1 MKGVILMQSQIVN
14 RAPLFSL
21 VTVLLMLFALHGTT
35 YGEAVLSIDPAE
47 IESPAAGEQLTVN
60 VNISGA
66 TPGIKG
72 YGLDVLFDP
81 TALSFVGVQVGDFLP
96 GALILVPPTAENIET
111 GPNVGLAMLSIPGI
125 SISGEGGEM
134 GTVVT
139 LTFEVVEAKDSSLQ
153 LANVQ
158 IPDPADPALQTF
170 LAATTTDGMVTAPAP
185 PVDETPVDETP
196 VDETPV
202 DETPVDETPVDETP
216 VDETPVD
223 ETPVDETPVD
233 ETPVDETPVDETPVD
248 ETPVDETPVDET
260 PVDETPVDETPVDE
274 TPVDETPVDETPVD
288 ETPVDETPVDE
299 TPVDET
305 PVDETPVDETP
316 VDETPVDETPVDETP
331 VDETPVDE
339 TPVDETPVD
348 ETPVDEPTPA
358 PPIEADQTFTVTLA
372 NLTVGAPTESGQI
385 FSPALF
391 ITHTSS
397 VSFVEAG
404 TAASEELRAIAEM
417 GDNAPLS
424 ALAMGTEGVKDV
436 QSAEGV
442 LPPGASTSVMIDGG
456 MDGWLLSFASM
467 LVQTNDALVAGNSL
481 SLFDE
486 AGAPRTFTMDIMTY
500 DAGTEENNEL
510 ATHVPGPPFGG
521 GEQAAEGGV
530 IMAHPGITGSAD
542 VGMEFGW
549 MEPVARLS
557 VAPYVAPP
565 EEEMAS
571 FAMMLDKGLNM
582 ISLPL
587 MPEEPYTA
595 QSFAMALN
603 ATVVIK
609 LDATSQKFTG
619 FTAGEGSDGFA
630 IEGGKGYIV
639 NTPEGGSVTFTGM
652 AWDNQPVAAAPGINP
667 FRDAW
672 AFVVSGSLQNA
683 DPHTNYTLV
692 AKNLR
697 TGAIATEPISTAKT
711 RSAAVWADLNRN
723 SVIEAGDRLEV
734 TVLDDSGNIVSGPFT
749 HTVDIA
755 DIRQAYLRLSLVV
768 GDVHPEQTRLAQNF
782 PNPFNPETW
791 LPFQLSESSFASIQI
806 YGASGHLVR
815 TLDLGMKPAGFY
827 MARSTAAYWDGRNGA
842 GEHVASGVYYYT
854 LKTNDFAAT
863 RKMLISK

>member
-1 MKGVILMQSQIVN
+1 
-14 RAPLFSL
+14 
-21 VTVLLMLFALHGTT
+21 MLFALHGTT
-35 YGEAVLSIDPAE
+35 YGQTALSINPAA

-66 TPGIKG
+66 AGITA
-72 YGLDVLFDP
+72 YQFDVLFDP
-81 TALSFVGVQVGDFLP
+81 TALSYVGVEFSDYLP
-96 GALILVPPTAENIET
+96 GAFPVPPKADEIET
-111 GPNVGLAMLSIPGI
+111 NPDTGLAAIRMASLSLA
-125 SISGEGGEM
+125 GEGGDM
-134 GTVVT
+134 GTLVT
-139 LTFEVVEAKDSSLQ
+139 ITFEAVEAKDSSLQ
-153 LANVQ
+153 LADVQ
-158 IPDPADPALQTF
+158 VPDPADTTSV
-170 LAATTTDGMVTAPAP
+170 LAITTTDGMVTAPAP

-248 ETPVDETPVDET
+248 ETPVEIDM
-260 PVDETPVDETPVDE
+260 
-274 TPVDETPVDETPVD
+274 
-288 ETPVDETPVDE
+288 
-299 TPVDET
+299 
-305 PVDETPVDETP
+305 
-316 VDETPVDETPVDETP
+316 
-331 VDETPVDE
+331 
-339 TPVDETPVD
+339 
-348 ETPVDEPTPA
+348 A
-358 PPIEADQTFTVTLA
+358 TF
-372 NLTVGAPTESGQI
+372 S
-385 FSPALF
+385 
-391 ITHTSS
+391 
-397 VSFVEAG
+397 
-404 TAASEELRAIAEM
+404 
-417 GDNAPLS
+417 
-424 ALAMGTEGVKDV
+424 
-436 QSAEGV
+436 
-442 LPPGASTSVMIDGG
+442 
-456 MDGWLLSFASM
+456 
-467 LVQTNDALVAGNSL
+467 
-481 SLFDE
+481 
-486 AGAPRTFTMDIMTY
+486 
-500 DAGTEENNEL
+500 
-510 ATHVPGPPFGG
+510 
-521 GEQAAEGGV
+521 
-530 IMAHPGITGSAD
+530 
-542 VGMEFGW
+542 
-549 MEPVARLS
+549 
-557 VAPYVAPP
+557 
-565 EEEMAS
+565 
-571 FAMMLDKGLNM
+571 MMLDKGLNM

-587 MPEEPYTA
+587 MPEEAFTA

-609 LDATSQKFTG
+609 LDATSQKFIG
-619 FTAGEGSDGFA
+619 FTAGEGGDGFA

-791 LPFQLSESSFASIQI
+791 MPFQLSESSFASIQI
-806 YGASGHLVR
+806 YSASGHLVR

-827 MARSTAAYWDGRNGA
+827 MTRSTAAYWDGRNGA

-854 LKTNDFAAT
+854 LKTDDFAAT

>member
-1 MKGVILMQSQIVN
+1 MKH
-14 RAPLFSL
+14 R
-21 VTVLLMLFALHGTT
+21 
-35 YGEAVLSIDPAE
+35 
-47 IESPAAGEQLTVN
+47 LT
-60 VNISGA
+60 
-66 TPGIKG
+66 
-72 YGLDVLFDP
+72 L
-81 TALSFVGVQVGDFLP
+81 
-96 GALILVPPTAENIET
+96 
-111 GPNVGLAMLSIPGI
+111 
-125 SISGEGGEM
+125 
-134 GTVVT
+134 
-139 LTFEVVEAKDSSLQ
+139 
-153 LANVQ
+153 
-158 IPDPADPALQTF
+158 
-170 LAATTTDGMVTAPAP
+170 
-185 PVDETPVDETP
+185 
-196 VDETPV
+196 
-202 DETPVDETPVDETP
+202 
-216 VDETPVD
+216 
-223 ETPVDETPVD
+223 
-233 ETPVDETPVDETPVD
+233 
-248 ETPVDETPVDET
+248 
-260 PVDETPVDETPVDE
+260 
-274 TPVDETPVDETPVD
+274 ETPVD

-358 PPIEADQTFTVTLA
+358 PPIEADQTFTVTLE

-609 LDATSQKFTG
+609 LDATSQKFIG

-652 AWDNQPVAAAPGINP
+652 AWDNQPVAAAPGVNL

>member
-1 MKGVILMQSQIVN
+1 MKSQIVN
-14 RAPLFSL
+14 RGSLFSF
-21 VTVLLMLFALHGTT
+21 VTVFMMLFALQGTT
-35 YGEAVLSIDPAE
+35 YGEAVFSIDPAA
-47 IESPAAGEQLTVN
+47 IESPAAGEQFAVN

-66 TPGIKG
+66 AGITA
-72 YGLDVLFDP
+72 YQFDVLFDP
-81 TALSFVGVQVGDFLP
+81 TSLSYVGVEFSDYLP
-96 GALILVPPTAENIET
+96 GAFPVSPNADEIET
-111 GPNVGLAMLSIPGI
+111 NPDTGLATIRMASLSLA
-125 SISGEGGEM
+125 GEGGDM
-134 GTVVT
+134 GTLVT
-139 LTFEVVEAKDSSLQ
+139 ITFEVVEAKDSSLQ
-153 LANVQ
+153 IAEVQ
-158 IPDPADPALQTF
+158 VPDPADASLQTL
-170 LAATTTDGMVTAPAP
+170 LAVTTTDGMVSAPAA

-274 TPVDETPVDETPVD
+274 TPVDETPVDETLVDETPVDETPVDETPVDETPVDETLVD

-305 PVDETPVDETP
+305 PVDETPVDETL
-316 VDETPVDETPVDETP
+316 VDEM
-331 VDETPVDE
+331 
-339 TPVDETPVD
+339 
-348 ETPVDEPTPA
+348 PTEESAAA
-358 PPIEADQTFTVTLA
+358 PPIEADQTFTVTLE
-372 NLTVGAPTESGQI
+372 NLTVGTPTESGQI

-404 TAASEELRAIAEM
+404 TAASEELRDIAEM

-442 LPPGASTSVMIDGG
+442 LFPGASTSVMIDGG

-521 GEQAAEGGV
+521 SEQAVEGGV
-530 IMAHPGITGSAD
+530 IMAHPGITGNAD

-571 FAMMLDKGLNM
+571 FSMMLDKGLNM

-587 MPEEPYTA
+587 MPEEAFTA
-595 QSFAMALN
+595 QTFAEAAD

-609 LDATSQKFTG
+609 LDAASQKFVG
-619 FTAGEGSDGFA
+619 FTAGEGGDGFA

-639 NTPEGGSVTFTGM
+639 NTPDGGSVTFTGM

-683 DPHTNYTLV
+683 DPQTNYTLV

-697 TGAIATEPISTAKT
+697 TGAVATEPISTSKT

-723 SVIEAGDRLEV
+723 SVIEAGDQLEI
-734 TVLDDSGNIVSGPFT
+734 TVLDGSGNIVSGPFT

-791 LPFQLSESSFASIQI
+791 MPFQLSESSFASIQI
-806 YGASGHLVR
+806 YSASGQLVR

-827 MARSTAAYWDGRNGA
+827 MTRSNAAYWDGRNGA

>member
-1 MKGVILMQSQIVN
+1 MKSQIVN
-14 RAPLFSL
+14 RGSLFSF
-21 VTVLLMLFALHGTT
+21 VTVFMMLFALQGTT
-35 YGEAVLSIDPAE
+35 YGEAVLSIDPAA

-60 VNISGA
+60 VNISA
-66 TPGIKG
+66 AAGITA
-72 YGLDVLFDP
+72 YQFDVLFDP
-81 TALSFVGVQVGDFLP
+81 TALSYVGVEFSDYLP
-96 GALILVPPTAENIET
+96 GAFPVPPKADEIET
-111 GPNVGLAMLSIPGI
+111 NPDTGLATIRMASLSLA
-125 SISGEGGEM
+125 GEGGDM
-134 GTVVT
+134 GTLVT
-139 LTFEVVEAKDSSLQ
+139 ITFEVVEAKDSSLQ
-153 LANVQ
+153 IAEVQ
-158 IPDPADPALQTF
+158 VPDPADASLQTL
-170 LAATTTDGMVTAPAP
+170 LAVTTTDGMVSAPAAP
-185 PVDETPVDETP
+185 VDETPVDETPVDETPVDETPVDETPVDETPVDETLVDETPVDETP

-233 ETPVDETPVDETPVD
+233 ETPVDETPVDETLVD

-260 PVDETPVDETPVDE
+260 PVDETPVDETLVDE

-288 ETPVDETPVDE
+288 ETLVDEM
-299 TPVDET
+299 
-305 PVDETPVDETP
+305 
-316 VDETPVDETPVDETP
+316 
-331 VDETPVDE
+331 
-339 TPVDETPVD
+339 
-348 ETPVDEPTPA
+348 PTEESAAA
-358 PPIEADQTFTVTLA
+358 PPIEADQTFTVTLE
-372 NLTVGAPTESGQI
+372 NLTVGTPTESGQI

-404 TAASEELRAIAEM
+404 TAASEELRAIAET

-424 ALAMGTEGVKDV
+424 ALAMDTEGVKDV

-442 LPPGASTSVMIDGG
+442 LFPGASTSVMIDGG

-486 AGAPRTFTMDIMTY
+486 AGAPRTFTMRIMTY

-521 GEQAAEGGV
+521 SEQAVEGGV
-530 IMAHPGITGSAD
+530 IMAHPGITGNAD

-571 FAMMLDKGLNM
+571 FSMMLDKGLNM

-587 MPEEPYTA
+587 MPEEAFTA
-595 QSFAMALN
+595 QTFAEAAD

-609 LDATSQKFTG
+609 LDAASQKFVG
-619 FTAGEGSDGFA
+619 FTAGEGGDGFA

-639 NTPEGGSVTFTGM
+639 NTPDGGSVTFTGM

-683 DPHTNYTLV
+683 DPQTNYTLV

-697 TGAIATEPISTAKT
+697 TGAVATEPISTSKT

-723 SVIEAGDRLEV
+723 SVIEAGDQLEI
-734 TVLDDSGNIVSGPFT
+734 TVLDGSGNIVSGPFT

-791 LPFQLSESSFASIQI
+791 MPFQLSESSFASIQI
-806 YGASGHLVR
+806 YSASGQLVR

-827 MARSTAAYWDGRNGA
+827 MTRSNAAYWDGRNGA
-842 GEHVASGVYYYT
+842 GEHVASGVYFYT
-854 LKTNDFAAT
+854 LNTDNYAAT

>member
-1 MKGVILMQSQIVN
+1 MKSQIVN
-14 RAPLFSL
+14 RGSLFSF
-21 VTVLLMLFALHGTT
+21 VTVFMMLFALQGTT
-35 YGEAVLSIDPAE
+35 YGEAVFSIDPAA
-47 IESPAAGEQLTVN
+47 IESPAAGEQLTVD
-60 VNISGA
+60 VNISA
-66 TPGIKG
+66 AAGITA
-72 YGLDVLFDP
+72 YQFDVLFDP
-81 TALSFVGVQVGDFLP
+81 TALSYVGVEFSDYLP
-96 GALILVPPTAENIET
+96 GAFPVSPNADEIET
-111 GPNVGLAMLSIPGI
+111 NPDTGLATIRMASLSLA
-125 SISGEGGEM
+125 GEGGDM
-134 GTVVT
+134 GTLVT
-139 LTFEVVEAKDSSLQ
+139 ITFEVVEAKDSSLQ
-153 LANVQ
+153 IAEVQ
-158 IPDPADPALQTF
+158 VPDPADASLQTL
-170 LAATTTDGMVTAPAP
+170 LAVTTTDGMVSAPAA

-331 VDETPVDE
+331 VDETLIDE
-339 TPVDETPVD
+339 M
-348 ETPVDEPTPA
+348 PTEESAAA
-358 PPIEADQTFTVTLA
+358 PPIEADQTFTVTLE
-372 NLTVGAPTESGQI
+372 NLTVGTPTESGQI

-404 TAASEELRAIAEM
+404 TAASEELRDIAEM

-442 LPPGASTSVMIDGG
+442 LLPGASTSVMIDGG

-521 GEQAAEGGV
+521 SEQAVEGGV
-530 IMAHPGITGSAD
+530 IMAHPGITGNAD

-565 EEEMAS
+565 EEEMAT
-571 FAMMLDKGLNM
+571 FAMMLDEGLNM

-587 MPEEPYTA
+587 MPEAPFTA
-595 QSFAMALN
+595 QTFAEAVG

-609 LDATSQKFTG
+609 LDAASQNFVG
-619 FTAGEGSDGFA
+619 FTAGEGGDGFA

-639 NTPEGGSVTFTGM
+639 NTPDGGSVTFTGM

-683 DPHTNYTLV
+683 DPQTNYTLV

-697 TGAIATEPISTAKT
+697 TGAVATEPISTSKT

-723 SVIEAGDRLEV
+723 SVIEAGDQLEI
-734 TVLDDSGNIVSGPFT
+734 TVVDGSGNIVSGPFT

-791 LPFQLSESSFASIQI
+791 MPFQLSESSFASIQI
-806 YGASGHLVR
+806 YSASGQLVR

-827 MARSTAAYWDGRNGA
+827 MTRSNAAYWDGRNGA
-842 GEHVASGVYYYT
+842 GEHVASGVYFYT
-854 LKTNDFAAT
+854 LNTDNYAAT

>member
-1 MKGVILMQSQIVN
+1 MKSQIVN
-14 RAPLFSL
+14 RGSLFSF
-21 VTVLLMLFALHGTT
+21 VTVFMMLFALQGTT
-35 YGEAVLSIDPAE
+35 YGEAVLSIDPAA
-47 IESPAAGEQLTVN
+47 IESPAAGEQLTVD
-60 VNISGA
+60 VNISA
-66 TPGIKG
+66 AAGIKA
-72 YGLDVLFDP
+72 YQFDVLFDP
-81 TALSFVGVQVGDFLP
+81 TALSYVGVEFSDYLP
-96 GALILVPPTAENIET
+96 GAFPVPPNADEIET
-111 GPNVGLAMLSIPGI
+111 NPDTGLATIRMASLSLA
-125 SISGEGGEM
+125 GEGGDM
-134 GTVVT
+134 GTLVT
-139 LTFEVVEAKDSSLQ
+139 ITFEVVEAKDSSLQ
-153 LANVQ
+153 IAKVQ
-158 IPDPADPALQTF
+158 IPDPADASLQTL
-170 LAATTTDGMVTAPAP
+170 LAVTTTDGMVSAPAAP
-185 PVDETPVDETP
+185 VDETPVDETLVDETPVDETLVDETPVDETPVDETPVDETPVDETLVDETPVDETP

-233 ETPVDETPVDETPVD
+233 ETLIDEM
-248 ETPVDETPVDET
+248 
-260 PVDETPVDETPVDE
+260 
-274 TPVDETPVDETPVD
+274 
-288 ETPVDETPVDE
+288 
-299 TPVDET
+299 
-305 PVDETPVDETP
+305 
-316 VDETPVDETPVDETP
+316 
-331 VDETPVDE
+331 
-339 TPVDETPVD
+339 
-348 ETPVDEPTPA
+348 PTEESAAA
-358 PPIEADQTFTVTLA
+358 PPIEADQTFTVTLE
-372 NLTVGAPTESGQI
+372 NLTVGTPTESGQI

-404 TAASEELRAIAEM
+404 TAASEELRDIAEM

-442 LPPGASTSVMIDGG
+442 LLPGASTSVMIDGG

-521 GEQAAEGGV
+521 SEQAVEGGV
-530 IMAHPGITGSAD
+530 IMAHPGITGNAD

-565 EEEMAS
+565 EEEMAT
-571 FAMMLDKGLNM
+571 FAMMLDEGLNM

-587 MPEEPYTA
+587 MPEAPFTA
-595 QSFAMALN
+595 QTFAEAVG

-609 LDATSQKFTG
+609 LDAASQKFVG
-619 FTAGEGSDGFA
+619 FTTGEGGDGFA

-639 NTPEGGSVTFTGM
+639 NTPDGGSVAFTGT
-652 AWDNQPVAAAPGINP
+652 AWDNQQVAAAPGINP

-683 DPHTNYTLV
+683 DPQTNYTLV

-697 TGAIATEPISTAKT
+697 TGAVATEPISTSKT

-723 SVIEAGDRLEV
+723 SVIEAGDQLEI
-734 TVLDDSGNIVSGPFT
+734 TVLDGSGNIVSGPFT

-791 LPFQLSESSFASIQI
+791 MPFQLSESSFASIQI
-806 YGASGHLVR
+806 YSASGQLVR

-827 MARSTAAYWDGRNGA
+827 MTRSNAAYWDGRNGA

>member
-1 MKGVILMQSQIVN
+1 MKSQIVN
-14 RAPLFSL
+14 RGSLFSF
-21 VTVLLMLFALHGTT
+21 VTVFMMLFALQGTT
-35 YGEAVLSIDPAE
+35 YGEAVLSIDPAA
-47 IESPAAGEQLTVN
+47 IESPAGGEQLTVD
-60 VNISGA
+60 VNISA
-66 TPGIKG
+66 AAGITA
-72 YGLDVLFDP
+72 YQFDVLFDP
-81 TALSFVGVQVGDFLP
+81 TALSYVGVEFSDYLP
-96 GALILVPPTAENIET
+96 GAFPVSPNADEIET
-111 GPNVGLAMLSIPGI
+111 NPDTGLATIRMASLSLA
-125 SISGEGGEM
+125 GEGGDM
-134 GTVVT
+134 GTLVT
-139 LTFEVVEAKDSSLQ
+139 ITFEVVEAKDSSLQ
-153 LANVQ
+153 IAEVQ
-158 IPDPADPALQTF
+158 VPDPADASLQTL
-170 LAATTTDGMVTAPAP
+170 LAVTTTDGMVSAPAA

-233 ETPVDETPVDETPVD
+233 ETPVDETPVDETLVD

-260 PVDETPVDETPVDE
+260 PVDETLVDETLVDETLVDETPVDE
-274 TPVDETPVDETPVD
+274 TPVDETPVDETLVD
-288 ETPVDETPVDE
+288 EM
-299 TPVDET
+299 
-305 PVDETPVDETP
+305 
-316 VDETPVDETPVDETP
+316 
-331 VDETPVDE
+331 
-339 TPVDETPVD
+339 
-348 ETPVDEPTPA
+348 PTEESAAA
-358 PPIEADQTFTVTLA
+358 PPIEADQTFTVTLE
-372 NLTVGAPTESGQI
+372 NLTVGTPTESGQI

-404 TAASEELRAIAEM
+404 TAASEELRDIAEM

-442 LPPGASTSVMIDGG
+442 LFPGASTSVMIDGG

-521 GEQAAEGGV
+521 SEQAVEGGV
-530 IMAHPGITGSAD
+530 IMAHPGITGNAD

-571 FAMMLDKGLNM
+571 FSMMLDKGLNM

-587 MPEEPYTA
+587 MPEEAFTA
-595 QSFAMALN
+595 QTFAEAAD

-609 LDATSQKFTG
+609 LDAASQKFVG
-619 FTAGEGSDGFA
+619 FTAGEGGDGFA

-639 NTPEGGSVTFTGM
+639 NTPDGGSVTFTGM

-683 DPHTNYTLV
+683 DPQTNYTLV

-697 TGAIATEPISTAKT
+697 TGAVATEPISTSKT

-723 SVIEAGDRLEV
+723 SVIEAGDQLEI
-734 TVLDDSGNIVSGPFT
+734 TVLDGSGNIVSGPFT

-791 LPFQLSESSFASIQI
+791 MPFQLSESSFASIQI
-806 YGASGHLVR
+806 YSASGQLVR

-827 MARSTAAYWDGRNGA
+827 MTRSNAAYWDGRNGA
-842 GEHVASGVYYYT
+842 GEHVASGVYFYT
-854 LKTNDFAAT
+854 LNTDNYAAT

>member
-1 MKGVILMQSQIVN
+1 MKDQIVN
-14 RAPLFSL
+14 RGSLFSFL
-21 VTVLLMLFALHGTT
+21 TVSLMLFALHGTT
-35 YGEAVLSIDPAE
+35 YGQTVLSIDPAS
-47 IESPAAGEQLTVN
+47 IESPMVGEQFDI
-60 VNISGA
+60 NIDITGGA
-66 TPGIKG
+66 
-72 YGLDVLFDP
+72 
-81 TALSFVGVQVGDFLP
+81 
-96 GALILVPPTAENIET
+96 
-111 GPNVGLAMLSIPGI
+111 NVGAYSFDLIYDSSALLLVEVKDGGYLKTGLLPPFVAGPVPAAAEADGQVTMAATAIQADGSDGDGTLA
-125 SISGEGGEM
+125 
-134 GTVVT
+134 TAR
-139 LTFEVVEAKDSSLQ
+139 FEVIEVKDSSISLESVSI
-153 LANVQ
+153 AE
-158 IPDPADPALQTF
+158 PDGTTGEITIAGSAVTG
-170 LAATTTDGMVTAPAP
+170 AAAPL
-185 PVDETPVDETP
+185 VDETPVDETP

-202 DETPVDETPVDETP
+202 DETPVDETPVDESP

-223 ETPVDETPVD
+223 ETLVDEM
-233 ETPVDETPVDETPVD
+233 
-248 ETPVDETPVDET
+248 
-260 PVDETPVDETPVDE
+260 
-274 TPVDETPVDETPVD
+274 
-288 ETPVDETPVDE
+288 
-299 TPVDET
+299 
-305 PVDETPVDETP
+305 
-316 VDETPVDETPVDETP
+316 
-331 VDETPVDE
+331 
-339 TPVDETPVD
+339 
-348 ETPVDEPTPA
+348 PTEESAAA
-358 PPIEADQTFTVTLA
+358 PPIEADQTFTVTLE
-372 NLTVGAPTESGQI
+372 NLTVGTPTESGQI

-404 TAASEELRAIAEM
+404 TAASEELRDIAEM

-442 LPPGASTSVMIDGG
+442 LFPGASTSVMIDGG

-486 AGAPRTFTMDIMTY
+486 AGAPRTFTMNIMTY

-510 ATHVPGPPFGG
+510 ATHVPGPPFDGS
-521 GEQAAEGGV
+521 EQAVEGGV
-530 IMAHPGITGSAD
+530 IMAHPGITGNAD

-571 FAMMLDKGLNM
+571 FSMMLDKGLNM

-587 MPEEPYTA
+587 MPEEAFTA
-595 QSFAMALN
+595 QTFAEAAD

-609 LDATSQKFTG
+609 LDAASQKFVG
-619 FTAGEGSDGFA
+619 FTAGEGGDGFA

-639 NTPEGGSVTFTGM
+639 NTPDGGSVTFTGM
-652 AWDNQPVAAAPGINP
+652 AWDNQQVAAAPGINP

-683 DPHTNYTLV
+683 DPQTNYTLV

-697 TGAIATEPISTAKT
+697 TGAVATEPISTSKT

-723 SVIEAGDRLEV
+723 SVIEAGDQLEI
-734 TVLDDSGNIVSGPFT
+734 TVLDGSGNIVSGPFT

-791 LPFQLSESSFASIQI
+791 MPFQLSESSFAAIQI
-806 YGASGHLVR
+806 YSASGQLVR

-827 MARSTAAYWDGRNGA
+827 MTRSNAAYWDGRNGA

>member
-1 MKGVILMQSQIVN
+1 MRV
-14 RAPLFSL
+14 
-21 VTVLLMLFALHGTT
+21 
-35 YGEAVLSIDPAE
+35 
-47 IESPAAGEQLTVN
+47 
-60 VNISGA
+60 
-66 TPGIKG
+66 
-72 YGLDVLFDP
+72 
-81 TALSFVGVQVGDFLP
+81 
-96 GALILVPPTAENIET
+96 
-111 GPNVGLAMLSIPGI
+111 
-125 SISGEGGEM
+125 
-134 GTVVT
+134 
-139 LTFEVVEAKDSSLQ
+139 
-153 LANVQ
+153 
-158 IPDPADPALQTF
+158 
-170 LAATTTDGMVTAPAP
+170 
-185 PVDETPVDETP
+185 ETPVDETP

-260 PVDETPVDETPVDE
+260 PVDETPVDETLVDE
-274 TPVDETPVDETPVD
+274 TPVDETPVDETLVD

-299 TPVDET
+299 TLVDEM
-305 PVDETPVDETP
+305 
-316 VDETPVDETPVDETP
+316 
-331 VDETPVDE
+331 
-339 TPVDETPVD
+339 
-348 ETPVDEPTPA
+348 PTEESAAA
-358 PPIEADQTFTVTLA
+358 PPIEADQTFTVTLE
-372 NLTVGAPTESGQI
+372 NLTVGTPTESGQI

-442 LPPGASTSVMIDGG
+442 LFPGASTSVMIDGG

-521 GEQAAEGGV
+521 SEQAVEGGV
-530 IMAHPGITGSAD
+530 IMAHPGITGNAD

-571 FAMMLDKGLNM
+571 FSMMLDKGLNM

-587 MPEEPYTA
+587 MPEEAFTA
-595 QSFAMALN
+595 QTFAEAAD

-609 LDATSQKFTG
+609 LDAASQKFVG
-619 FTAGEGSDGFA
+619 FTAGEGGDGFA

-639 NTPEGGSVTFTGM
+639 NTPDGGSVTFTGM

-683 DPHTNYTLV
+683 DPQTNYTLV

-697 TGAIATEPISTAKT
+697 TGAVATEPISTSKT

-723 SVIEAGDRLEV
+723 SVIEAGDQLEI
-734 TVLDDSGNIVSGPFT
+734 TVLDGSGNIVSGPFT

-791 LPFQLSESSFASIQI
+791 MPFQLSESSFASIQI
-806 YGASGHLVR
+806 YSASGQLVR

-827 MARSTAAYWDGRNGA
+827 MTRSNAAYWDGRNGA

-854 LKTNDFAAT
+854 LNTDNYAAT

>member
-1 MKGVILMQSQIVN
+1 MKSQIVN
-14 RAPLFSL
+14 RGSLFSF
-21 VTVLLMLFALHGTT
+21 VTVFMMLFALQGTT
-35 YGEAVLSIDPAE
+35 YGEAVFSIDPAA
-47 IESPAAGEQLTVN
+47 IESPAAGEQFAVN

-66 TPGIKG
+66 AGITA
-72 YGLDVLFDP
+72 YQFDVLFDP
-81 TALSFVGVQVGDFLP
+81 TSLSYVGVEFSDYLP
-96 GALILVPPTAENIET
+96 GAFPVSPNADEIET
-111 GPNVGLAMLSIPGI
+111 NPDTGLATIRMASLSLA
-125 SISGEGGEM
+125 GEGGDM
-134 GTVVT
+134 GTLVT
-139 LTFEVVEAKDSSLQ
+139 ITFEVVEAKDSSLQ
-153 LANVQ
+153 IAEVQ
-158 IPDPADPALQTF
+158 VPDPADASLQTL
-170 LAATTTDGMVTAPAP
+170 LAVTTTDGMVSAPAAP
-185 PVDETPVDETP
+185 VDETPVDETPVDETPVDETPVDETLVDETPVDETP

-248 ETPVDETPVDET
+248 ETPVDETLVDETPVDETPVDETPVDETPVDETLVDET

-274 TPVDETPVDETPVD
+274 TPVDETPVDETLVD
-288 ETPVDETPVDE
+288 EM
-299 TPVDET
+299 
-305 PVDETPVDETP
+305 
-316 VDETPVDETPVDETP
+316 
-331 VDETPVDE
+331 
-339 TPVDETPVD
+339 
-348 ETPVDEPTPA
+348 PTEESAAA
-358 PPIEADQTFTVTLA
+358 PPIEADQTFTVTLE
-372 NLTVGAPTESGQI
+372 NLTVGTPTESGQI

-404 TAASEELRAIAEM
+404 TAASEELRDIAEM

-442 LPPGASTSVMIDGG
+442 LFPGASTSVMIDGG

-521 GEQAAEGGV
+521 SEQAVEGGV
-530 IMAHPGITGSAD
+530 IMAHPGITGNAD

-571 FAMMLDKGLNM
+571 FSMMLDKGLNM

-587 MPEEPYTA
+587 MPEEAFTA
-595 QSFAMALN
+595 QTFAEAAD

-609 LDATSQKFTG
+609 LDAASQKFVG
-619 FTAGEGSDGFA
+619 FTAGEGGDGFA

-639 NTPEGGSVTFTGM
+639 NTPDGGSVTFTGM

-683 DPHTNYTLV
+683 DPQTNYTLV

-697 TGAIATEPISTAKT
+697 TGAVATEPISTSKT

-723 SVIEAGDRLEV
+723 SVIEAGDQLEI
-734 TVLDDSGNIVSGPFT
+734 TVLDGSGNIVSGPFT

-791 LPFQLSESSFASIQI
+791 MPFQLSESSFASIQI
-806 YGASGHLVR
+806 YSASGQLVR

-827 MARSTAAYWDGRNGA
+827 MTRSNAAYWDGRNGA

>member
-1 MKGVILMQSQIVN
+1 MVDD
-14 RAPLFSL
+14 
-21 VTVLLMLFALHGTT
+21 GTT
-35 YGEAVLSIDPAE
+35 DDGMAD
-47 IESPAAGEQLTVN
+47 
-60 VNISGA
+60 
-66 TPGIKG
+66 
-72 YGLDVLFDP
+72 D
-81 TALSFVGVQVGDFLP
+81 
-96 GALILVPPTAENIET
+96 
-111 GPNVGLAMLSIPGI
+111 
-125 SISGEGGEM
+125 
-134 GTVVT
+134 GTT
-139 LTFEVVEAKDSSLQ
+139 D
-153 LANVQ
+153 
-158 IPDPADPALQTF
+158 DG
-170 LAATTTDGMVTAPAP
+170 TTDDGTTDDGTTDDGTTDDGTTDDGTTDDGTTDDGTTDDGTTDDGTTDDGTTDDGTTDDGTTDDGMVDDGTTDDGM
-185 PVDETPVDETP
+185 VDDGTTDDGMVDDGTTDDGM
-196 VDETPV
+196 VDDGTV
-202 DETPVDETPVDETP
+202 DDGMVDDGTVDDGMAE
-216 VDETPVD
+216 ESAA
-223 ETPVDETPVD
+223 
-233 ETPVDETPVDETPVD
+233 
-248 ETPVDETPVDET
+248 
-260 PVDETPVDETPVDE
+260 
-274 TPVDETPVDETPVD
+274 
-288 ETPVDETPVDE
+288 
-299 TPVDET
+299 
-305 PVDETPVDETP
+305 
-316 VDETPVDETPVDETP
+316 
-331 VDETPVDE
+331 
-339 TPVDETPVD
+339 
-348 ETPVDEPTPA
+348 A
-358 PPIEADQTFTVTLA
+358 PPIEADQTFTVTLE
-372 NLTVGAPTESGQI
+372 NLTVGTPTESGQI

-404 TAASEELRAIAEM
+404 TAASEELRDIAEM

-442 LPPGASTSVMIDGG
+442 LFPGASTSVMIDGG

-486 AGAPRTFTMDIMTY
+486 AGAPRTFTMNIMTY

-510 ATHVPGPPFGG
+510 ATHVPGPPFDGS
-521 GEQAAEGGV
+521 EQAVEGGV
-530 IMAHPGITGSAD
+530 IMAHPGITGNAD

-565 EEEMAS
+565 EEEMAT
-571 FAMMLDKGLNM
+571 FAMMLDEGLNM

-587 MPEEPYTA
+587 MPEAPFTA
-595 QSFAMALN
+595 QTFAEAVG

-609 LDATSQKFTG
+609 LDAASQKFVG
-619 FTAGEGSDGFA
+619 FTTGEGGDGFA

-639 NTPEGGSVTFTGM
+639 NTPDGGSVAFTGT
-652 AWDNQPVAAAPGINP
+652 AWDNQQVAAAPGINP

-683 DPHTNYTLV
+683 DPQTNYTLV

-697 TGAIATEPISTAKT
+697 TGAVATEPISTSKT

-723 SVIEAGDRLEV
+723 SVIEAGDQLEI
-734 TVLDDSGNIVSGPFT
+734 TVLDGSGNIVSGPFT

-791 LPFQLSESSFASIQI
+791 MPFQLSESSFAAIQI
-806 YGASGHLVR
+806 YSASGQLVR

-827 MARSTAAYWDGRNGA
+827 MTRSNAAYWDGRNGA

>member
-1 MKGVILMQSQIVN
+1 MKDQIVN
-14 RAPLFSL
+14 RGSLFSFL
-21 VTVLLMLFALHGTT
+21 TVSLMLFALHGTT
-35 YGEAVLSIDPAE
+35 YGQTVLSIDPAS
-47 IESPAAGEQLTVN
+47 IESPMVGEQFDI
-60 VNISGA
+60 NIDITGGA
-66 TPGIKG
+66 
-72 YGLDVLFDP
+72 
-81 TALSFVGVQVGDFLP
+81 
-96 GALILVPPTAENIET
+96 
-111 GPNVGLAMLSIPGI
+111 NVGAYSFDLIYDSSALLLVEVKDGGYLKTGLLPPFVAGPVPAAAEADGQVTMAATAIQADGSDGDGTLA
-125 SISGEGGEM
+125 
-134 GTVVT
+134 TAR
-139 LTFEVVEAKDSSLQ
+139 FEVIEVKDSSISLESVSI
-153 LANVQ
+153 AE
-158 IPDPADPALQTF
+158 PDGTTGEITIAGSAVTG
-170 LAATTTDGMVTAPAP
+170 AAAPLVDETP
-185 PVDETPVDETP
+185 VDETPVDETPVDETPVDETPVDETLVDETPVDETP

-223 ETPVDETPVD
+223 ETPVDETLVD

-248 ETPVDETPVDET
+248 ETLVDEM
-260 PVDETPVDETPVDE
+260 
-274 TPVDETPVDETPVD
+274 
-288 ETPVDETPVDE
+288 
-299 TPVDET
+299 
-305 PVDETPVDETP
+305 
-316 VDETPVDETPVDETP
+316 
-331 VDETPVDE
+331 
-339 TPVDETPVD
+339 
-348 ETPVDEPTPA
+348 PTEESAAA
-358 PPIEADQTFTVTLA
+358 PPIEADQTFTVTLE
-372 NLTVGAPTESGQI
+372 NLTVGTPTESGQI

-397 VSFVEAG
+397 VSFVETG

-442 LPPGASTSVMIDGG
+442 LLPGASTSVMIDGG

-521 GEQAAEGGV
+521 SEQAVEGGV
-530 IMAHPGITGSAD
+530 IMAHPGITGNAD

-565 EEEMAS
+565 EEEMAT
-571 FAMMLDKGLNM
+571 FAMMLDEGLNM

-587 MPEEPYTA
+587 MPEAPFTA
-595 QSFAMALN
+595 QTFAEAVG

-609 LDATSQKFTG
+609 LDAASQKFVG
-619 FTAGEGSDGFA
+619 FTTGEGGDGFA

-639 NTPEGGSVTFTGM
+639 NTPDGGSVAFTGT
-652 AWDNQPVAAAPGINP
+652 AWDNQQVAAAPGINP

-683 DPHTNYTLV
+683 DPQTNYTLV

-697 TGAIATEPISTAKT
+697 TGAVATEPISTSKT

-723 SVIEAGDRLEV
+723 SVIEAGDQLEI
-734 TVLDDSGNIVSGPFT
+734 TVLDGSGNIVSGPFT

-791 LPFQLSESSFASIQI
+791 MPFQLSESSFASIQI
-806 YGASGHLVR
+806 YSASGQLVR

-827 MARSTAAYWDGRNGA
+827 MTRSNAAYWDGRNGA

>member
-1 MKGVILMQSQIVN
+1 MKHRLMRQPVD
-14 RAPLFSL
+14 
-21 VTVLLMLFALHGTT
+21 
-35 YGEAVLSIDPAE
+35 E
-47 IESPAAGEQLTVN
+47 
-60 VNISGA
+60 
-66 TPGIKG
+66 TPV
-72 YGLDVLFDP
+72 D
-81 TALSFVGVQVGDFLP
+81 
-96 GALILVPPTAENIET
+96 ET
-111 GPNVGLAMLSIPGI
+111 L
-125 SISGEGGEM
+125 
-134 GTVVT
+134 
-139 LTFEVVEAKDSSLQ
+139 
-153 LANVQ
+153 
-158 IPDPADPALQTF
+158 
-170 LAATTTDGMVTAPAP
+170 
-185 PVDETPVDETP
+185 VDETPVDETP

-223 ETPVDETPVD
+223 ETRQSMKHQLMRHQSMKTPVD
-233 ETPVDETPVDETPVD
+233 ETLVDEM
-248 ETPVDETPVDET
+248 
-260 PVDETPVDETPVDE
+260 
-274 TPVDETPVDETPVD
+274 
-288 ETPVDETPVDE
+288 
-299 TPVDET
+299 
-305 PVDETPVDETP
+305 
-316 VDETPVDETPVDETP
+316 
-331 VDETPVDE
+331 
-339 TPVDETPVD
+339 
-348 ETPVDEPTPA
+348 PTEESAAA
-358 PPIEADQTFTVTLA
+358 PPIEADQTFTVTLE
-372 NLTVGAPTESGQI
+372 NLTVGTPTESGQI

-397 VSFVEAG
+397 VSFVETG

-442 LPPGASTSVMIDGG
+442 LLPGASTSVMIDGG

-521 GEQAAEGGV
+521 SEQAVEGGV
-530 IMAHPGITGSAD
+530 IMAHPGITGNAD

-565 EEEMAS
+565 EEEMAT
-571 FAMMLDKGLNM
+571 FAMMLDEGLNM

-587 MPEEPYTA
+587 MPEAPFTA
-595 QSFAMALN
+595 QTFAEAVG

-609 LDATSQKFTG
+609 LDAASQKFVG
-619 FTAGEGSDGFA
+619 FTTGEGGDGFA

-639 NTPEGGSVTFTGM
+639 NTPDGGSVAFTGT
-652 AWDNQPVAAAPGINP
+652 AWDNQQVAAAPGINP

-683 DPHTNYTLV
+683 DPQTNYTLV

-697 TGAIATEPISTAKT
+697 TGAVATEPISTSKT

-723 SVIEAGDRLEV
+723 SVIEAGDQLEI
-734 TVLDDSGNIVSGPFT
+734 TVLDGSGNIVSGPFT

-791 LPFQLSESSFASIQI
+791 MPFQLSESSFASIQI
-806 YGASGHLVR
+806 YSASGQLVR

-827 MARSTAAYWDGRNGA
+827 MTRSNAAYWDGRNGA

>member
-1 MKGVILMQSQIVN
+1 MKGVILMKSQIVN

-35 YGEAVLSIDPAE
+35 YGQTALSIDPAA

-66 TPGIKG
+66 AGITA
-72 YGLDVLFDP
+72 YQFDVLFDP
-81 TALSFVGVQVGDFLP
+81 TALSYVGVEFSDYLP
-96 GALILVPPTAENIET
+96 GAFPVPPNAEEIET
-111 GPNVGLAMLSIPGI
+111 NPDTGLAAIRMASLSLA
-125 SISGEGGEM
+125 GEGGDM
-134 GTVVT
+134 GTLVT
-139 LTFEVVEAKDSSLQ
+139 ITFEAVEAKDSSLQ
-153 LANVQ
+153 LAEVQ
-158 IPDPADPALQTF
+158 IPDPADTTSV
-170 LAATTTDGMVTAPAP
+170 LAVTTTDGMVTAPAP

-305 PVDETPVDETP
+305 PVDE
-316 VDETPVDETPVDETP
+316 
-331 VDETPVDE
+331 
-339 TPVDETPVD
+339 
-348 ETPVDEPTPA
+348 PTPA
-358 PPIEADQTFTVTLA
+358 PPIEADQAFTVTLE

-424 ALAMGTEGVKDV
+424 ALAMGTAGVKDV
-436 QSAEGV
+436 QPAEGV

-609 LDATSQKFTG
+609 LDATSQKFIG

-652 AWDNQPVAAAPGINP
+652 AWDNQPVAAAPGVNL

>member
-1 MKGVILMQSQIVN
+1 MKSQIVN
-14 RAPLFSL
+14 RGSLFSF
-21 VTVLLMLFALHGTT
+21 VTVFMMLFALQGTT
-35 YGEAVLSIDPAE
+35 YGEAVFSIDPAA
-47 IESPAAGEQLTVN
+47 IESPAAGEQFAVN

-66 TPGIKG
+66 AGITA
-72 YGLDVLFDP
+72 YQFDVLFDP
-81 TALSFVGVQVGDFLP
+81 TSLSYVGVEFSDYLP
-96 GALILVPPTAENIET
+96 GAFPVSPNADEIET
-111 GPNVGLAMLSIPGI
+111 NPDTGLATIRMASLSLA
-125 SISGEGGEM
+125 GEGGDM
-134 GTVVT
+134 GTLVT
-139 LTFEVVEAKDSSLQ
+139 ITFEVVEAKDSSLQ
-153 LANVQ
+153 IAEVQ
-158 IPDPADPALQTF
+158 VPDPADASLQTL
-170 LAATTTDGMVTAPAP
+170 LAVTTTDGMVSAPAAP
-185 PVDETPVDETP
+185 VDETPVDETPVDETPVDETPVDETPVDETLVDETPVDETP

-233 ETPVDETPVDETPVD
+233 ETLVDETPVDETPVDETPVDETPVDETLVDETPVDETPVD

-260 PVDETPVDETPVDE
+260 PVDETLVDEM
-274 TPVDETPVDETPVD
+274 
-288 ETPVDETPVDE
+288 
-299 TPVDET
+299 
-305 PVDETPVDETP
+305 
-316 VDETPVDETPVDETP
+316 
-331 VDETPVDE
+331 
-339 TPVDETPVD
+339 
-348 ETPVDEPTPA
+348 PTEESAAA
-358 PPIEADQTFTVTLA
+358 PPIEADQTFTVTLE
-372 NLTVGAPTESGQI
+372 NLTVGTPTESGQI

-404 TAASEELRAIAEM
+404 TAASEELRDIAEM

-442 LPPGASTSVMIDGG
+442 LFPGASTSVMIDGG

-521 GEQAAEGGV
+521 SEQAVEGGV
-530 IMAHPGITGSAD
+530 IMAHPGITGNAD

-571 FAMMLDKGLNM
+571 FSMMLDKGLNM

-587 MPEEPYTA
+587 MPEEAFTA
-595 QSFAMALN
+595 QTFAEAAD

-609 LDATSQKFTG
+609 LDAASQKFVG
-619 FTAGEGSDGFA
+619 FTAGEGGDGFA

-639 NTPEGGSVTFTGM
+639 NTPDGGSVTFTGM

-683 DPHTNYTLV
+683 DPQTNYTLV

-697 TGAIATEPISTAKT
+697 TGAVATEPISTSKT

-723 SVIEAGDRLEV
+723 SVIEAGDQLEI
-734 TVLDDSGNIVSGPFT
+734 TVLDGSGNIVSGPFT

-791 LPFQLSESSFASIQI
+791 MPFQLSESSFASIQI
-806 YGASGHLVR
+806 YSASGQLVR

-827 MARSTAAYWDGRNGA
+827 MTRSNAAYWDGRNGA

>member
-1 MKGVILMQSQIVN
+1 MKSQIVN
-14 RAPLFSL
+14 RGSLFSF
-21 VTVLLMLFALHGTT
+21 VTVFMMLFALQGTT
-35 YGEAVLSIDPAE
+35 YGEAVFSIDPAA
-47 IESPAAGEQLTVN
+47 IESPAAGEQLTVD
-60 VNISGA
+60 VNISA
-66 TPGIKG
+66 AAGIKA
-72 YGLDVLFDP
+72 YQFDVLFDP
-81 TALSFVGVQVGDFLP
+81 TALSYVGVEFSDYLP
-96 GALILVPPTAENIET
+96 GAFPVSPNADEIET
-111 GPNVGLAMLSIPGI
+111 NPDTGLAAIRMASLSLA
-125 SISGEGGEM
+125 GEGGDM
-134 GTVVT
+134 GTLVSI
-139 LTFEVVEAKDSSLQ
+139 TFEVVEAKDSSLQ
-153 LANVQ
+153 LAEVQ
-158 IPDPADPALQTF
+158 VPDPADASLQTL
-170 LAATTTDGMVTAPAP
+170 LAVTTTDGMVSAPAAP
-185 PVDETPVDETP
+185 VDETPVDETPVDETPVDETPVDETLVDETPVDETP

-248 ETPVDETPVDET
+248 ETPVDETLVDEM
-260 PVDETPVDETPVDE
+260 
-274 TPVDETPVDETPVD
+274 
-288 ETPVDETPVDE
+288 
-299 TPVDET
+299 
-305 PVDETPVDETP
+305 
-316 VDETPVDETPVDETP
+316 
-331 VDETPVDE
+331 
-339 TPVDETPVD
+339 
-348 ETPVDEPTPA
+348 PTEESAAA
-358 PPIEADQTFTVTLA
+358 PPIEADQTFTVTLE
-372 NLTVGAPTESGQI
+372 NLTVGTPTESGQI

-404 TAASEELRAIAEM
+404 TAASEELRDIAEM

-442 LPPGASTSVMIDGG
+442 LLPGASTSVMIDGG

-521 GEQAAEGGV
+521 SEQAVEGGV
-530 IMAHPGITGSAD
+530 IMAHPGITGNAD

-571 FAMMLDKGLNM
+571 FSMMLDKGLNM

-587 MPEEPYTA
+587 MPEEAFTA
-595 QSFAMALN
+595 QTFAEAAD

-609 LDATSQKFTG
+609 LDAASQKFVG
-619 FTAGEGSDGFA
+619 FTAGEGGDGFA

-639 NTPEGGSVTFTGM
+639 NTPDGGSVTFTGM

-683 DPHTNYTLV
+683 DPQTNYTLV

-697 TGAIATEPISTAKT
+697 TGAVATEPISTSKT

-723 SVIEAGDRLEV
+723 SVIEAGDQLEI
-734 TVLDDSGNIVSGPFT
+734 TVLDGSGNIVSGPFT

-791 LPFQLSESSFASIQI
+791 MPFQLSESSFASIQI
-806 YGASGHLVR
+806 YSASGQLVR

-827 MARSTAAYWDGRNGA
+827 MTRSNAAYWDGRNGA